1 MWEEKRERQVNEVY
15 YLVDKVKI
23 SVETA
28 LCCPM
33 CLHLG
38 VTWPGIGHNL
48 ELGSINA
55 RPS

>member
-38 VTWPGIGHNL
+38 VT
-48 ELGSINA
+48 
-55 RPS
+55 